1 MFQLLFANLF
11 ESELDKTKPDACN
24 PPSPGGILF
33 FISQQSYI
41 SCIQSLFWFSQL
53 EAPLA
58 FPLPWLSLCDY
69 LHLLTCSVIIQRPHC
84 RIFVALTCTKSH
96 QFQCCGWQ
104 GRLSFLSHP
113 LKCQGTE
120 LPALS
125 DCTQSQLHQPA
136 ANLGLICSQELI
148 PVLLQCTTKVLS
160 SLANLLQ
167 LVFLQ
172 CVWSS
177 L

>member
-1 MFQLLFANLF
+1 M
-11 ESELDKTKPDACN
+11 
-24 PPSPGGILF
+24 
-33 FISQQSYI
+33 
-41 SCIQSLFWFSQL
+41 
-53 EAPLA
+53 
-58 FPLPWLSLCDY
+58 
-69 LHLLTCSVIIQRPHC
+69 IIQRPHC

-125 DCTQSQLHQPA
+125 DCTQSQFHQPS
-136 ANLGLICSQELI
+136 ANLGLICSPELI

-172 CVWSS
+172 CFGLLFNYPTEAVVLGITPCTPLLPQIPHFDGEANSYFSTPIPSCTCKSNKLKQWKQCSGVWH
-177 L
+177 